1 VYMVSPGYMGAM
13 GIGVHGRDFT
23 WQDDTKSEKV
33 VVLNQRAAQFLFPG
47 QEAVGRMVTIGQD
60 LRIIGVVAD
69 IHETGVETGSAWQM
83 YLPMAQ
89 GWDGEGAQLVVRSA
103 LPAATL
109 GPTILNRLRALNR
122 AQPSVE
128 LLPMQGLVD
137 HATSPRRFFALL
149 VAVFAALGLFLAS
162 LGIYGVISY
171 GVTRQTQEI
180 GIRMALGATRQS
192 VQLNVIAR
200 TLRLTLMGIAIGTA
214 ASYLVAKAMQ
224 SLLFGTQPED
234 VVTFLSMALL
244 LTLVALVAGYLPAR
258 RASRIDPM
266 VALRSA

>member
-1 VYMVSPGYMGAM
+1 MVSPGYFGAM

-23 WQDDTKSEKV
+23 WEDDKKSENV
-33 VVLNQRAAQFLFPG
+33 VVLNERAAKFLFPG
-47 QEAVGRMVTIGQD
+47 QDAVGRMVTIGQD
-60 LRIIGVVAD
+60 LRVIGVTAD

-83 YLPMAQ
+83 YLPMTQ
-89 GWDGEGAQLVVRSA
+89 GWSGDSAQLVVRSA

-109 GPTILNRLRALNR
+109 GPTILSRLRALNH
-122 AQPSVE
+122 AQPNVE

-137 HATSPRRFFALL
+137 HATSPRRFFAML
-149 VAVFAALGLFLAS
+149 VGVFAALGLFLAS

-192 VQLNVIAR
+192 VQLKVIAR
-200 TLRLTLMGIAIGTA
+200 TLRLTLTGIAIGTA
-214 ASYLVAKAMQ
+214 ASYLLAKAMR
-224 SLLFGTQPED
+224 SLLYGTQPAD
-234 VVTFLSMALL
+234 VVTFLTMAIL

-266 VALRSA
+266 IALRSA